1 MSWGTCYKASNN
13 IHAGFPAQMS
23 EGNLYTNWDSACKMN
38 NTLKKAAGKE
48 SNYSYRQWLIKNAM
62 HVMNKNTV
70 AACADCCGCMENF
83 KPEPRSNKYLFT
95 SCADKI
101 QPFGYENSDL
111 KNLYLSDTALQS
123 RLCAPIMTQD
133 QMLKQGMPNF
143 N

>member
-13 IHAGFPAQMS
+13 IHAGFPALMS
-23 EGNLYTNWDSACKMN
+23 EGNLYTDWNSACRAN
-38 NTLKKAAGKE
+38 NELKKSVGIT
-48 SNYSYRQWLIKNAM
+48 SNYSYRQWLIQNGNR
-62 HVMNKNTV
+62 VMNKNTI

-83 KPEPRSNKYLFT
+83 KPVPPSNKYLFK
-95 SCADKI
+95 SCADKT

-123 RLCAPIMTQD
+123 RLCAPIMTQA
-133 QMLKQGMPNF
+133 QMLQQGMPNY